1 MLGEL
6 LAGSI
11 LPNLFDTHPPF
22 QIDGNFGATA
32 GIAEMLLQ
40 SHCGEV
46 HLLPALP
53 AAWPDGRVQGLRAR
67 GGWGVAVQWQG
78 GRLQQ
83 AKKAGERWRQ
93 VQGPLRSDRQGTVPG
108 SQRSPRAGR
117 SPAARR
123 ELRRCACLLLG
134 QEHCKAFRR

>member
-67 GGWGVAVQWQG
+67 GGCGVAAATGKAAAFSRRRKRASAG
-78 GRLQQ
+78 GKCKVRYGQ
-83 AKKAGERWRQ
+83 
-93 VQGPLRSDRQGTVPG
+93 TV
-108 SQRSPRAGR
+108 
-117 SPAARR
+117 R
-123 ELRRCACLLLG
+123 ELSLAANEARVLDAALRPVG
-134 QEHCKAFRR
+134 N